1 MVKGKVL
8 ERATVVEFDLRHRI
22 MSDVG
27 TPYADSPR
35 STFKQQSASYFQRV
49 QLVHWKQINGFS
61 VVAME
66 QFQLNETFEAT
77 VAEIRE
83 LQPKLFKKSTTKC
96 PIYREA
102 DPKV

>member
-1 MVKGKVL
+1 
-8 ERATVVEFDLRHRI
+8 

-35 STFKQQSASYFQRV
+35 STFKQQSFSYFQRV

-61 VVAME
+61 VVVME

-83 LQPKLFKKSTTKC
+83 LQPKPFKKATTKC
-96 PIYREA
+96 PICREA

>member
-1 MVKGKVL
+1 MGGSRKKVRTRL
-8 ERATVVEFDLRHRI
+8 VVTI
-22 MSDVG
+22 QTMSEVG

-35 STFKQQSASYFQRV
+35 STFKQQSVSFFQRV
-49 QLVHWKQINGFS
+49 QLIQWKQINGFS

-66 QFQLNETFEAT
+66 QFQLHEKFEAT

-83 LQPKLFKKSTTKC
+83 LNPKLFKKASTKC

-102 DPKV
+102 DP